1 MQTIISLDT
10 VKDGQLMEQIQ
21 SAFREIIADIKSEE
35 KDAQH
40 RRQVTIKLNFDPT
53 PDRAAVKMT
62 AEIKSVLG
70 RHNQIGAMLFFE
82 KKGKEI
88 IAHDEDPAQ
97 GKLVG

>member
-1 MQTIISLDT
+1 MQQIIALDS
-10 VKDGQLMEQIQ
+10 VKDGAVMEQIQ
-21 SAFREIIADIKSEE
+21 AAFREIIADIKNEE

-40 RRQVTIKLNFDPT
+40 RRQVTIKHNFDPT

-62 AEIKSVLG
+62 AQIKSVLG
-70 RHNQIGAMLFFE
+70 SHNQVGAMLFFE

-97 GKLVG
+97 GKLV